1 MTPGSPRF
9 FRFARAC
16 CAAGLAL
23 AGTASPA
30 LTITFDYTYD
40 TSGFFSG
47 ANAGRRD
54 VLEQAAAAYASRI
67 TDSLAA
73 IAPSGGNSWQATFAN
88 PSNPAATVSLSN
100 LSVAADTIVI
110 YVGAASLGPGVL
122 TQAAPGG
129 YTSNGNSTWLNN
141 VAARGQTG
149 ALGSTPTDFGP
160 WGGAISFNAG
170 AAWHFDPS
178 PATVEPFPGQHDFY
192 TAALRGVGQV
202 LGLGTA
208 GSWFSDISGASF
220 AGASVVAT
228 QGAAVPL
235 DAGKA
240 HWSTGTL
247 STVVG
252 TGLVQEA
259 LLTPGLATDE
269 RRYLT
274 ALDLAGLQDVGWAVV
289 PEAPALAWS
298 AVLGVLGVW
307 RWRRTRKN

>member
-1 MTPGSPRF
+1 MTPSGPRF
-9 FRFARAC
+9 FRLAC
-16 CAAGLAL
+16 AFGAAGLAL
-23 AGTASPA
+23 AGTEGRA

-54 VLEQAAAAYASRI
+54 VLAQAAAAYGSRI

-73 IAPSGGNSWQATFAN
+73 IAPNGGNSWQATFAN
-88 PSNPAATVSLSN
+88 PSDPSATVSLSN

-110 YVGAASLGPGVL
+110 YVGAASLGSGVL
-122 TQAAPGG
+122 AQAAPGG
-129 YTSNGNSTWLNN
+129 FSSNGNSTWLNN

-149 ALGSTPTDFGP
+149 ALGSSPTDFGP
-160 WGGAISFNAG
+160 WGGAISFNSG

-178 PATVEPFPGQHDFY
+178 PGTIEPFAGQHDFY

-208 GSWFSDISGASF
+208 GSWFADISGSSF

-240 HWSTGTL
+240 HWTTGTL

-252 TGLVQEA
+252 AGTVQEA
-259 LLTPGLATDE
+259 LLTPGLATGE

-289 PEAPALAWS
+289 PEAPVLAWV
-298 AVLGVLGVW
+298 AVLGAAGLW
-307 RWRRTRKN
+307 RARRRRR